1 MSTADTHQ
9 PRTTVL
15 DREHIV
21 QTLREHLSTLES
33 RFGVRTLSLFGSTSR
48 DERSTESDVDLLAD
62 FGEPPTFRQYMGALL
77 YLEDL
82 LGCKVDLATR
92 GTLNPHITES
102 VERDLLTVETSKCPS
117 YATFLV
123 R

>member
-21 QTLREHLSTLES
+21 QTLREHLSPLES

-48 DERSTESDVDLLAD
+48 DERRTESD
-62 FGEPPTFRQYMGALL
+62 
-77 YLEDL
+77 
-82 LGCKVDLATR
+82 VDLATR

>member
-102 VERDLLTVETSKCPS
+102 VEQDLLTIH
-117 YATFLV
+117 AA
-123 R
+123 